1 MNRRALAALAAAVA
15 LGSVAAV
22 LALTRPAPPPPAP
35 TRPMAVERASDDPPA
50 ARDDEGHF
58 APGSPAAVAERF
70 LRARLR
76 YRYDE
81 AATLAT
87 GGERARCERNVALFR
102 AMPPEQRET
111 VRQGQLIAEAATFD
125 LERAVTDALPPGPN
139 GAARKQVRGVVHAR
153 GPVEGH
159 TVESSRAQTL
169 VLELVDGAWR
179 VAEWT
184 PGASD
189 GGITVR

>member
-1 MNRRALAALAAAVA
+1 MAVVREA
-15 LGSVAAV
+15 DD
-22 LALTRPAPPPPAP
+22 PPPA
-35 TRPMAVERASDDPPA
+35 
-50 ARDDEGHF
+50 RDEENHF

-76 YRYDE
+76 YRYDL
-81 AATLAT
+81 AASLAT
-87 GGERARCERNVALFR
+87 GHERARCERNVALYR
-102 AMPPEQRET
+102 EMSPEQREA
-111 VRQGQLIAEAATFD
+111 VRQAQLIAEAATFD
-125 LERAVTDALPPGPN
+125 LERALTDDLPPSSD
-139 GAARKQVRGVVHAR
+139 GAARKRVRGVVHAR

-159 TVESSRAQTL
+159 IVESRREQTL

-189 GGITVR
+189 GGITIH